1 MLNSRKVRLMTK
13 LAVFEEQQGKEDIKL
28 SNYYRSDYVRLNVM
42 KTIISTT
49 IGFLILL
56 ALFAAYKMEYI
67 VNEAINLNYGT
78 ILRLILAVYFA
89 VLIVYI
95 FITSVFYFIK
105 YSASRNRLTRYYR
118 MLRRLK
124 KIYVA
129 ERKEKEESQERA
141 KKEEIKEEE
150 IEGKEAHT

>member
-13 LAVFEEQQGKEDIKL
+13 LAVFEEQQGKEDVKL
-28 SNYYRSDYVRLNVM
+28 SNYYRGDYVRLNVM

-49 IGFLILL
+49 VGFLILL

-95 FITSVFYFIK
+95 FATTIYYFLK
-105 YSASRNRLTRYYR
+105 YSKSRNRLTRYYR

-124 KIYVA
+124 KIYIA
-129 ERKEKEESQERA
+129 ERKEKEENEER
-141 KKEEIKEEE
+141 KEEQS
-150 IEGKEAHT
+150 